1 MQSFEGKLGVVTGGG
16 TGMGRELVRQLTADG
31 CSVAACDINLE
42 NLEETARLA
51 QASAPAGTRVT
62 THLCDVGVASDVQR
76 FRDEVL
82 VQHDTDHVHL
92 VFNNAGIG
100 GGGSFILSSREEW
113 DRTFEICW
121 GGVYNGC
128 RAFVPLLIAADEGHL
143 INTSSVNGFWASLG
157 PGMPHTAYSAA
168 KFAVKGFS
176 EALLEDF
183 RINAPHVGV
192 SVVMPG
198 HIGTEIVNNS
208 RKLFERL
215 EGGVTDLELV
225 RQGMAR
231 RGIPADGLDDDALRS
246 LMESFGDMF
255 RDSAPVS
262 AAEAAT
268 VILDGVK
275 AGTWRILVGDDARQL
290 DEAVRA
296 DPLAAYGPD
305 GLNLSSITG
314 T

>member
-1 MQSFEGKLGVVTGGG
+1 MQTFEGRLAVVTGGG
-16 TGMGRELVRQLTADG
+16 TGMGRELVIQLAAEG

-51 QASAPAGTRVT
+51 DSGAPAGTRVT
-62 THLCDVGVASDVQR
+62 THLCDVGVEADVQR

-82 VQHDTDHVHL
+82 ARHDTDHVHL

-100 GGGSFILSSREEW
+100 GGGSFLLASREEW

-128 RAFVPLLIAADEGHL
+128 RAFVPLLVAADEGHL
-143 INTSSVNGFWASLG
+143 VNTSSVNGFWAMLG

-183 RINAPHVGV
+183 RLNAPHVGV

-208 RKLFERL
+208 RKLFERQ
-215 EGGVTDLELV
+215 EGANDLSMV
-225 RQGMAR
+225 REGMTR
-231 RGIPADGLDDDALRS
+231 RGIPTEGLDDDALRS
-246 LMESFGDMF
+246 LMEAFGDLF
-255 RDSAPVS
+255 RDSAPTS

-268 VILDGVK
+268 VILDGVR
-275 AGTWRILVGDDARQL
+275 AGTWRILIGDDARRL

-296 DPLAAYGPD
+296 DPIAAYD
-305 GLNLSSITG
+305 GGISLETITG
-314 T
+314 A